1 MKGSE
6 EEGSDC
12 SNGLGTVRSNTRG
25 LVSQPTAT
33 AVVDQVGFFTATLAA
48 ACPAKVPGRPQQNV
62 LRIPH
67 SQTTVHGPGERRV
80 HIMDGSPTIFP
91 PILPLHRNRL
101 RPYLGV
107 VDRPD
112 HGEAVMV
119 DSISD
124 RTVGDSREQAAITR
138 PRFKHIFYLCRS
150 CIDWPSGR
158 ACSGFRSDR
167 MERWRGV
174 KIRPPTQTAVIPS
187 YARSGMARDS

>member
-6 EEGSDC
+6 EEGGDC
-12 SNGLGTVRSNTRG
+12 SNGLGGAVRSHTRG

-48 ACPAKVPGRPQQNV
+48 ACPAKVPRRPQENV
-62 LRIPH
+62 EDP

-112 HGEAVMV
+112 HG
-119 DSISD
+119 
-124 RTVGDSREQAAITR
+124 
-138 PRFKHIFYLCRS
+138 
-150 CIDWPSGR
+150 GR
-158 ACSGFRSDR
+158 A
-167 MERWRGV
+167 
-174 KIRPPTQTAVIPS
+174 
-187 YARSGMARDS
+187 RDG

>member
-6 EEGSDC
+6 VEGCDC

-48 ACPAKVPGRPQQNV
+48 ACPAKRPQAATRECV
-62 LRIPH
+62 EDP
-67 SQTTVHGPGERRV
+67 SQTTVHGPGERQV

-112 HGEAVMV
+112 HG
-119 DSISD
+119 
-124 RTVGDSREQAAITR
+124 
-138 PRFKHIFYLCRS
+138 
-150 CIDWPSGR
+150 GR
-158 ACSGFRSDR
+158 A
-167 MERWRGV
+167 
-174 KIRPPTQTAVIPS
+174 
-187 YARSGMARDS
+187 RDG